1 MENIPSSTNMAIKRK
16 LSVSDVADALGIS
29 RPTLYRMMEDYENGD
44 YSNLSG
50 EAIRLFDVVTRD
62 DVGPEEAQ
70 AYLLDMRR
78 RNRSGERSS
87 RPKEAG
93 SPDLDRSVES
103 VRQTA
108 ARLNGMAAAS
118 RGPSWTEGKVRTCSF
133 GQNGRSMVLF
143 DGPEGSYKLEL
154 WIRIGGEMFML
165 SEYRAEEGKRF
176 FTVSDVIPRPDYV
189 YEVLCTT
196 GHGIAR
202 SGKQELRFR

>member
-78 RNRSGERSS
+78 RNKGGERSS

-93 SPDLDRSVES
+93 RPDIDRSAES
-103 VRQTA
+103 VRRTA
-108 ARLNGMAAAS
+108 ERLERMSAPS
-118 RGPSWTEGKVRTCSF
+118 RAPMWTDGEVKTFSF

-143 DGPEGSYKLEL
+143 DGPEGSYRLQLHMRISGEL
-154 WIRIGGEMFML
+154 FML

-189 YEVLCTT
+189 YEVLCDT
-196 GHGIAR
+196 GSGIAR
-202 SGKQELRFR
+202 SGMQGLRFR